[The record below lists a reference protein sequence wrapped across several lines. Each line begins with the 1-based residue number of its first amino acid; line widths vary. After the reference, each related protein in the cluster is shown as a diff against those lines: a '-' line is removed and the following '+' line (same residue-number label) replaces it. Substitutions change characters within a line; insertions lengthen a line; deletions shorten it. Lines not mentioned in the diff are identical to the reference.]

1 MNILVTG
8 GAGYIGTHVCVELLD
23 GGDDVI
29 VIDNFSNS
37 TETALKRVQTLCGKG
52 IHVVPGD
59 LRDQA
64 LVRSV
69 FREHRIDAVIHL
81 AGLKSVGDSTGDP
94 LEYYDNNV
102 VGTITLCRTM
112 QEAGVKHLIF
122 SSSATVYGNPQFLP
136 LTEDHPLDPTNPYGQ
151 TKLIAENILIDLCH
165 SDPAWRIIML
175 RYFNPIG
182 AHSSGQI
189 GEDPRGTPN
198 NLLPYI
204 AQVATGQRE
213 YLTIFGEDYATPDGT
228 GLRDYIH
235 VVDLAES
242 HVAALRHLARTDGV
256 LAINV
261 GTGRGYTVR
270 EVIAEFERASGRRIP
285 VTVAGRRPGDVD
297 KCFAD
302 PGLAQRLLG
311 WAAKRGL
318 RTMCSDA
325 WRWQNQNPNGYQ
337 SS

>member
-37 TETALKRVQTLCGKG
+37 AATALKRVQTLCGKG

-64 LVRSV
+64 LVRSI

-81 AGLKSVGDSTGDP
+81 AGLKSVGESTGDP
-94 LEYYDNNV
+94 LKYYDNNV

-311 WAAKRGL
+311 WTAKRGL

>member
-1 MNILVTG
+1 
-8 GAGYIGTHVCVELLD
+8 
-23 GGDDVI
+23 
-29 VIDNFSNS
+29 
-37 TETALKRVQTLCGKG
+37 
-52 IHVVPGD
+52 
-59 LRDQA
+59 
-64 LVRSV
+64 
-69 FREHRIDAVIHL
+69 
-81 AGLKSVGDSTGDP
+81 
-94 LEYYDNNV
+94 
-102 VGTITLCRTM
+102 
-112 QEAGVKHLIF
+112 
-122 SSSATVYGNPQFLP
+122 
-136 LTEDHPLDPTNPYGQ
+136 
-151 TKLIAENILIDLCH
+151 
-165 SDPAWRIIML
+165 ML

-242 HVAALRHLARTDGV
+242 HVAALRHLVRTDGV

-311 WAAKRGL
+311 WSAKRDL
-318 RTMCSDA
+318 QAMCADA
-325 WRWQNQNPNGYQ
+325 WRWQKQNPNGYQ
-337 SS
+337 GA

>member
-37 TETALKRVQTLCGKG
+37 TAGALKHVQALCGKM
-52 IHVVPGD
+52 IRVVPGD

-64 LVRSV
+64 LVQSI
-69 FREHRIDAVIHL
+69 FREHQIDAVIHL
-81 AGLKSVGDSTGDP
+81 AGLKSVGDSSENP

-102 VGTITLCRTM
+102 TGSITLCRVM

-122 SSSATVYGNPQFLP
+122 SSSATVYGSPQFLP

-151 TKLIAENILIDLCH
+151 TKLIIEKLLADLCR
-165 SDPAWRIIML
+165 SDPAWRVIML

-182 AHSSGQI
+182 AHSSGMI

-213 YLTIFGEDYATPDGT
+213 HLTIFGDDYATHDGT

-242 HVAALRHLARTDGV
+242 HVTALRHLSQINGA
-256 LAINV
+256 LAINI

-270 EVIAEFERASGRRIP
+270 EVVAEFERASDRHIP
-285 VTVAGRRPGDVD
+285 CKVAGRRPGDVD
-297 KCFAD
+297 ACYAD
-302 PGLAQRLLG
+302 ARLASRLLG
-311 WAAKRGL
+311 WTAKRDL
-318 RTMCSDA
+318 RAMCADT
-325 WRWQNQNPNGYQ
+325 WRWRKQNPHGFEGP
-337 SS
+337 